1 MKKPHDAYLNTRN
14 RFNNEVAAR
23 DYVAKKNTPTN
34 ARNRRELA
42 CIEAA
47 LEGLPASSMVLD
59 LPCGSGRLEPML
71 LKRGFKVVAA
81 DYSLPMIE
89 AARAW
94 YARCVPGASR
104 SSEATTFERQDIM
117 NTSYPDDYFDVVICN
132 RLLHHYP
139 ESETRRSVLVELRR
153 ICRGRLIVSYY
164 DSFALSALKF
174 HLRNRIRGIRPV
186 DRIPISARAFCQD
199 YESVGLRCTRRF
211 PVRFGLSPQTYLAL
225 TRS

>member
-1 MKKPHDAYLNTRN
+1 MKDPRDSYLSTRD
-14 RFNNEVAAR
+14 RFNDELAAR
-23 DYVAKKNTPTN
+23 DYVVKKNTPNN

-47 LEGLPASSMVLD
+47 LEGLPASSLVLD

-71 LKRGFKVVAA
+71 LDRGFKVVAA

-94 YARCVPGASR
+94 HASCAPGASR
-104 SSEATTFERQDIM
+104 SGESPVFERQDIM
-117 NTSYPDDYFDVVICN
+117 NTSYPDDCFDVVICN

-139 ESETRRSVLVELRR
+139 ESETRRSVLLEMRR
-153 ICRGRLIVSYY
+153 ICRDRLIVSYY
-164 DSFALSALKF
+164 DNFALSALKF
-174 HLRNRIRGIRPV
+174 HLRNRIRGVRPV
-186 DRIPISARAFCQD
+186 DRIPIAARVFRQD
-199 YESVGLRCTRRF
+199 YESVGLRCSKRL
-211 PVRFGLSPQTYLAL
+211 PVRFGISPQTYLVL